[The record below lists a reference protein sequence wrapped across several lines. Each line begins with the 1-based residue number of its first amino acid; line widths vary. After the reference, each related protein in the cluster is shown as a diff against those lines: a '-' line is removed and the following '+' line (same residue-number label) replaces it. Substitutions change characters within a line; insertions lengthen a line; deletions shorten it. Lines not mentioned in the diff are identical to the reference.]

1 MTLQGKQALVTGA
14 TSGIGRAIALELARD
29 GADVLVSGRDAARGA
44 ETVASIQAQGAA
56 ARFIAADLADLESV
70 AALARDAAGVDVLVN
85 NAGAFG
91 FAPTPEQ
98 DARSFQTMF
107 DVNVR
112 AAFFLTAALAPKM
125 AARGGGSIVNV
136 TTMAAEFGMAG
147 AAAYGAS
154 KAAVAAL
161 TRTWAAEFAANDI
174 RVNAVSPGPTTTEG
188 TLADMGSEG
197 LAQLGGTVPLNRPA
211 SAEEIA
217 RVVAFAASPRASYVT
232 GAIIAADGG
241 RTAL

>member
-1 MTLQGKQALVTGA
+1 V
-14 TSGIGRAIALELARD
+14 I
-29 GADVLVSGRDAARGA
+29 VSGRDAARGA
-44 ETVASIQAQGAA
+44 ETVASIQAYDAA
-56 ARFIAADLADLESV
+56 ARFVAADLADLDSV
-70 AALARDAAGVDVLVN
+70 AALARDTADVDILIN
-85 NAGAFG
+85 NAGVSG

-98 DARSFQTMF
+98 DVRSFQTMF

-154 KAAVAAL
+154 KAAVVAL
-161 TRTWAAEFAANDI
+161 TRTWAAEFAADEI

-188 TLADMGSEG
+188 TLAGMGPAA
-197 LAQLGGTVPLNRPA
+197 LARLAGTVPLNRPA
-211 SAEEIA
+211 TAEEIA
-217 RVVAFAASPRASYVT
+217 RVVAFAASPGASYVT